1 MIANSMTKVLSGIEM
16 GNMISDA
23 IPGSVL
29 DSNETDVWI
38 GKDDLL
44 RVSRYLRDEKQT
56 DFSFLT
62 SITAIDYIEYFE
74 LVYHLLSM
82 RRNSSLIIKSRC
94 YGRDEELSMPSLVEV
109 WKGADYQEREV
120 WDLMGIRFVDH
131 RNLKRILLWEGF
143 DGHPLRKDYLGQD
156 EVTEDYR
163 E

>member
-131 RNLKRILLWEGF
+131 PNLKRILLWEGF

-156 EVTEDYR
+156 EVSEDYR